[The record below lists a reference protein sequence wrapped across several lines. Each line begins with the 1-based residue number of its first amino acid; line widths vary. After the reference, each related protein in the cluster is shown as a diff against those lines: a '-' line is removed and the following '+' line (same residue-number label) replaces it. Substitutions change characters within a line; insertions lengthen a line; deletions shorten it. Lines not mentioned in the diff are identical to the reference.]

1 MDLISSQLEMMIVTA
16 SRISREKI
24 EPLVPEIDPT
34 GEFPWEMYKIL
45 KDNGFINLT
54 IPEDYGGL
62 GLNFWEAGLIAEEI
76 ARVDVVPAHLI
87 CHQSM
92 AYLPIIDAGTNEQKD
107 YFLRKAAKESLLAG
121 FALSEPNAG
130 SDAGA
135 VTTSALRKGDHYIL
149 NGTKQF
155 VTLGSVA
162 EIISIFATTKPG
174 KRHEGITAFLLEK
187 GAPGLSIGKHEDK
200 MGVRGLDTAGLN
212 LDDADVP
219 VSNRLGEEG
228 EGFKVAMRALN
239 MGRLGVGF
247 MCVGLSQGS
256 LDYALSYARERH
268 QFGKPIAEF
277 QAIQFM
283 LSDMATEIEAARSL
297 VYECSRLV
305 KNRDPEDREI
315 RKRCSMVKYFCS
327 DMAMSVTTDGLQVLG
342 GYGYMKD
349 YPQEKRMRD
358 AKVYQILEG
367 TNQIQRIV
375 VAREL
380 IKDVGK

>member
-1 MDLISSQLEMMIVTA
+1 MMIATA
-16 SRISREKI
+16 RRIAREKI

-34 GEFPWEMYKIL
+34 GEFPWEMYGIL

-62 GLNFWEAGLIAEEI
+62 GLDFWEAGMIAEEI
-76 ARVDVVPAHLI
+76 AQVDVVPAHII

-92 AYLPIIDAGTNEQKD
+92 VLLPIVDAGTAEQRD
-107 YFLRKAAKESLLAG
+107 YFLRKAAEESLLAA
-121 FALSEPNAG
+121 FALTEPNAG
-130 SDAGA
+130 SDAGG
-135 VTTSALRKGDHYIL
+135 VTTSALRKGDRYIL

-162 EIISIFATTKPG
+162 EIICLFATTKPG

-187 GAPGLSIGKHEDK
+187 GTPGLSIGKHEDK
-200 MGVRGLDTAGLN
+200 MGVRGLDTTALI
-212 LDDADVP
+212 LDDAEVP
-219 VSNRLGEEG
+219 MNNRLGAEG

-247 MCVGLSQGS
+247 MCVGLAQGS

-268 QFGKPIAEF
+268 QFGKSIAEF
-277 QAIQFM
+277 QAVQFI

-305 KNRDPEDREI
+305 KNRNPDDREI

-327 DMAMSVTTDGLQVLG
+327 DMAMKVTTDGLQVLG

-380 IKDVGK
+380 IKDGEKRHSL

>member
-1 MDLISSQLEMMIVTA
+1 
-16 SRISREKI
+16 
-24 EPLVPEIDPT
+24 
-34 GEFPWEMYKIL
+34 
-45 KDNGFINLT
+45 
-54 IPEDYGGL
+54 
-62 GLNFWEAGLIAEEI
+62 LNFWEAGLIAEEI

-92 AYLPIIDAGTNEQKD
+92 AYLPIVDAGTNEQKD
-107 YFLRKAAKESLLAG
+107 YFLRKAAKGSLLAG

-174 KRHEGITAFLLEK
+174 RRHEGITAFLLEK

-212 LDDADVP
+212 LDDAELP
-219 VSNRLGEEG
+219 VTNRIGAEG

-277 QAIQFM
+277 QAIQFI

-297 VYECSRLV
+297 VYDCSRLV
-305 KNRDPEDREI
+305 KTRDPEDREI

-327 DMAMSVTTDGLQVLG
+327 DMAMRVTTDGLQVLG

-380 IKDVGK
+380 IKDGEKQHSS